1 VSLTAKEELELFE
14 KYAKATKKEKEKMKP
29 KIIMQYYNFCLG
41 MSKKYTFKLFE
52 REDVL
57 NEIVIGLDKC
67 IDRYDY
73 TKGFRFYT
81 YAFRTID
88 FYLRIFY
95 YNNNNTVKI
104 PQLATQQMRK
114 FKKELEQGDSLDS
127 IQEKH
132 NIDDLRMKIIE
143 ETFLKINTLS
153 LDYNVENNP
162 KKALKNIIAVEQD
175 EELPELL
182 HYIDRLVDRERIIL
196 EMVYK
201 QGLNQNEISE
211 KLGFTRQ
218 HISLIKIKGI
228 KNLKKI
234 IKKELN
240 K

>member
-1 VSLTAKEELELFE
+1 MNLTAKEELELFE

-29 KIIMQYYNFCLG
+29 KIIMQYYNFCVG
-41 MSKKYTFKLFE
+41 MSKKYSFKLFE

-57 NEIVIGLDKC
+57 SEIVIGLDKC
-67 IDRYDY
+67 IDKYDY

-95 YNNNNTVKI
+95 YNNSNTIKI
-104 PQLATQQMRK
+104 PQLATQQMK
-114 FKKELEQGDSLDS
+114 KCKKELEQGDTIDS

-143 ETFLKINTLS
+143 EAFLKFNTLS
-153 LDYNVENNP
+153 LDYKINNE
-162 KKALKNIIAVEQD
+162 KNLYSKIAIEQ
-175 EELPELL
+175 EEEPLQLL
-182 HYIDRLVDRERIIL
+182 HYIDRLPDREKIVL
-196 EMVYK
+196 EMLYRD
-201 QGLNQNEISE
+201 GINQNDISR
-211 KLGFTRQ
+211 KIGYTRQ
-218 HISLIKIKGI
+218 NISLIKQKGI
-228 KNLKKI
+228 KLLKRI